1 MRKQMQGTPAA
12 AAILQPG
19 RNCASLEHADR
30 VSFIVDGADYFAA
43 FRAAAR
49 RARHS
54 IFIVG
59 WDVDSR
65 IRLEPDG
72 AADGLPES
80 LGEFLRALVKRTRGL
95 HVHVLDWDFAML
107 VAEGREPR
115 PVYSTGW
122 RRHRRLHL
130 QLDSAHPLGASH
142 HQKIVVIDDALAF
155 VGGFDLTHC
164 RWDTSAHAPRDP
176 RRRHPE
182 GRHCPPFHDL
192 TMAVDGSVAATLGK
206 LARER
211 WHRATGRS
219 IDARHA
225 AADPNLW
232 PEALS
237 ADLRDIRVAIARTEP
252 AYREWPEV
260 QEIKQLYRD
269 GVAAARAHLYF
280 ENQYFSAE
288 AVAEALE
295 RRLHE
300 PQGPDVVLVS
310 RSRDSGWL
318 EESTMGVLRAR
329 LHRRL
334 RDADGHGHYGAFYP
348 VVPGL
353 DDESVNVHSKL
364 LIADDELVTI
374 GSANLNNRSMGFDT
388 ECNLAI
394 EAAGDERIR
403 QAIRKLRHRLLAEH
417 LGTSVDAV
425 ASAEQQNGRLLAVIA
440 GLRGNERS
448 LAVLEPE
455 VAEALDA
462 LVPAGEYI
470 DPERPVAFEK
480 LVEELVPAEESA
492 SLTGRLATI
501 GVLLAAFVALAAAWR
516 WTPLGALLD
525 PATILANASSL
536 KHQPWAPAIVLL
548 GYVVAGFLVVP
559 VTVLIV
565 ATVFVF
571 GPWLGSLYALVGAS
585 LSAAAT
591 YGVGR
596 ALGRDVV
603 RRLAG
608 PRLNRLSRLLGAR
621 GVVAMVT
628 VRLLPV
634 APYSIVNL
642 VAGAS
647 HIRARDFLA
656 GTAIGL
662 TPGIAGIALFTDRV
676 VAAVREPG
684 ALTLAILAAVAVA
697 VVLLAI
703 ALRRWL
709 GRRGAVDEGP

>member
-1 MRKQMQGTPAA
+1 MPDQMRGTPAA

-19 RNCASLEHADR
+19 HNCASLEHADR

-43 FRAAAR
+43 FRAAAL

-65 IRLEPDG
+65 IRLVPDG
-72 AADGLPES
+72 AADGLPEL
-80 LGEFLRALVKRTRGL
+80 LGEFLRALLRRARSL
-95 HVHVLDWDFAML
+95 HVNVLDWDFAML

-130 QLDSAHPLGASH
+130 HLDSAHPLGASH

-182 GRHCPPFHDL
+182 GQPCGPFHDL
-192 TMAVDGSVAATLGK
+192 MMAVDGDAATALGK

-211 WHRATGRS
+211 WRRATGQS
-219 IDARHA
+219 IDARHG
-225 AADPNLW
+225 AADARLW
-232 PEALS
+232 PETLAV
-237 ADLRDIRVAIARTEP
+237 DLHDVHVAIARTEP

-260 QEIKQLYRD
+260 QEVKQLYLD
-269 GVAAARAHLYF
+269 GVAAARHHLYF
-280 ENQYFSAE
+280 ENQYFSAA

-334 RDADGHGHYGAFYP
+334 RAADGHGHYGAFYP

-353 DDESVNVHSKL
+353 DDEYVNVHSKL
-364 LIADDELVTI
+364 LIADDELLTI

-394 EAAGDERIR
+394 EAAGNDRVR
-403 QAIRKLRHRLLAEH
+403 GAIRKLRHRLLAEH
-417 LGTSVDAV
+417 FGASVAAV
-425 ASAEQQNGRLLAVIA
+425 SRAEQQHDRLLAVID

-448 LAVLEPE
+448 LAALEPE
-455 VAEALDA
+455 IPEALDA
-462 LVPAGEYI
+462 LIPAGEYI
-470 DPERPVAFEK
+470 DPERPAAFEK
-480 LVEELVPAEESA
+480 LVAELVPAEEAA

-501 GVLLAAFVALAAAWR
+501 GLLLGAFVALAAVWR
-516 WTPLGALLD
+516 WTPLGAWLD
-525 PATILANASSL
+525 PTTIVATASSL
-536 KHQPWAPAIVLL
+536 VQQPWAPAIVLL

-565 ATVFVF
+565 ATVFMF
-571 GPWLGSLYALVGAS
+571 GPWLGSLYALAGAS

-621 GVVAMVT
+621 GIVAMVT

-642 VAGAS
+642 VAGAT
-647 HIRARDFLA
+647 HIRARDFLV
-656 GTAIGL
+656 GTVIGL
-662 TPGIAGIALFTDRV
+662 SPGIAGIALFTDSI
-676 VAAVREPG
+676 VAAIREPG
-684 ALTLAILAAVAVA
+684 VLTLTILAAVAVG
-697 VVLLAI
+697 VVLVAI

-709 GRRGAVDEGP
+709 GRRGVVDEVR